1 MLSEPCSDLKAIVMK
16 AVPPVSQLVPAVYK
30 PEPLGVF
37 GLKHA
42 LAMPVC
48 WPVTYRQ
55 LLLLLLLLL
64 LLGQVLLLFMLL

>member
-42 LAMPVC
+42 LARPVC
-48 WPVTYRQ
+48 WPLTYRQ
-55 LLLLLLLLL
+55 LMLLLLLL